1 MYSAYF
7 NQRDSIP
14 KNQLVEVNFEE
25 LTANPLVAMERV
37 YDQLEMDGFEE
48 LKPALVGYFERKKNH
63 QKNPFTLE
71 SSLQLEIDNN
81 WHRYMDVFG
90 YSNQAG

>member
-7 NQRDSIP
+7 NQRERLP
-14 KNQLVEVNFEE
+14 KNQLVEVNFEN
-25 LTANPLVAMERV
+25 LTASPIVEMQRV
-37 YDQLEMDGFEE
+37 YEQLEIDGFEE
-48 LKPALVGYFERKKNH
+48 LEPALVEYFERKKNH

-71 SSLQLEIDNN
+71 PSLELEIDNN

-90 YSNQAG
+90 YSNQSV